1 MPKYFQALVIV
12 SLFLNMTS
20 ALSAEANVK
29 FRGETY
35 AMQVD
40 GCRSGE
46 GWHMIDASGKGVSL
60 SIVGNTGQDG
70 STYETLDFMVSDVRA
85 SGVNK
90 DKPFLFKDKTYK
102 YSGEVHQSDKASTP
116 GEIEVE
122 VTCD

>member
-1 MPKYFQALVIV
+1 MPKYFQNLAII
-12 SLFLNMTS
+12 SLSLNMTS
-20 ALSAEANVK
+20 LLAAEANVK

-35 AMQVD
+35 VMKVD

-46 GWHMIDASGKGVSL
+46 GWHMIDASGNGACL

-102 YSGEVHQSDKASTP
+102 YSGEVHQSDKASTS
-116 GEIEVE
+116 GEIKVE
-122 VTCD
+122 VTCE